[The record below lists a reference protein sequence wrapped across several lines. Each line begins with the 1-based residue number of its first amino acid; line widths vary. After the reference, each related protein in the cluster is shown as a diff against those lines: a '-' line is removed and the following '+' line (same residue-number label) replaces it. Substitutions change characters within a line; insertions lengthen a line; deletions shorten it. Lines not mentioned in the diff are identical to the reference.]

1 MIIGVDF
8 DGTIVTHEFPEIG
21 KPVPGAI
28 DTLKALIANG
38 HEVFLWTMRG
48 HATGEKTKE
57 NLTVSKERDTLKEA
71 LEYLKENGVDI
82 KGNVSPAQF
91 STSPKQY
98 AALYIDDAAFGCPL
112 VVQPGGRPYVNWRL
126 VADHLR
132 FSGLLTLS
140 QWHEI
145 HKATYGL

>member
-1 MIIGVDF
+1 MIVGVDF

-28 DTLKALIANG
+28 ETLKALIANG
-38 HEVFLWTMRG
+38 HQVFLWTMRG

-57 NLTVSKERDTLKEA
+57 NLTVKEERDTLKEA
-71 LEYLKENGVDI
+71 LDYLKENGVNI
-82 KGNVSPAQF
+82 KGNISPAQF

-112 VVQPGGRPYVNWRL
+112 VAQAGGRPYVNWRL
-126 VADHLR
+126 VADNLR
-132 FSGLLTLS
+132 CSGLITMS

-145 HKATYGL
+145 NNATFRL